1 MFEFLGFCI
10 ASYLC
15 FRVLR
20 RRGVRQASE
29 ATEGWKRATERV
41 LLLEKQLKE
50 TVAATNRYRELENQ
64 LLSDAIAR
72 EDRAIRVVEAVLR
85 ANQVSEEWIEQIVD
99 QIKGGGA

>member
-10 ASYLC
+10 AGYLC
-15 FRVLR
+15 IRVLR

-29 ATEGWKRATERV
+29 ATEEWKRATERV

-50 TVAATNRYRELENQ
+50 TVAATNRYRELEQQ

-72 EDRAIRVVEAVLR
+72 EDRAIRVVEAVLH
-85 ANQVSEEWIEQIVD
+85 ANQVSEEWIGQIVD